1 MKKHKYDYAISAIK
15 EAILKC
21 QYDAVKSINEKQL
34 ILYFAIGKYVSVN
47 SRNGHWGEG
56 AIDSIGE
63 QLEKEMPG
71 LRGFSPRNIRA
82 MRQFYE
88 EWDFLENIQN
98 NNLEPAGAKIDNQI
112 IFADFI
118 RDNYFP
124 IREFLSIGFTLHRII
139 MSKIKNV
146 DERVF
151 YIKRTVS
158 ERYSRNELQDSIK
171 RDDYHHQGNLPNN
184 FKSSLSSP
192 IQAFKAINTF
202 KDEYLLDFVNVE
214 EIDIRDKQDID
225 ERIIENGIVNN
236 IKKFILTFGKD
247 FAFVGNQYHL
257 DAFGVDQYIDLLF
270 FNRELNCLVAVE
282 LKKGEFKTAYLGQ
295 LSGYL
300 SILEKFEKKEH
311 ENSPIGIILCKDVN
325 KSYADY
331 VIQDYAKPMG
341 ISTYKNMS
349 NEIRKCL
356 PSVEEF
362 IQIMEG
368 KK

>member
-1 MKKHKYDYAISAIK
+1 MKKHEYDYAISAIK

-34 ILYFAIGKYVSVN
+34 LLYFAIGKYVSIN
-47 SRNGHWGEG
+47 SRNGRWGEG
-56 AIDSIGE
+56 EIDTISE

-71 LRGFSPRNIRA
+71 LRGFSSRNIRN
-82 MRQFYE
+82 MRRFFE
-88 EWDFLENIQN
+88 EWEFLENIPN
-98 NNLEPAGAKIDNQI
+98 SNLETAGAKIVLRSLKFDNPSI
-112 IFADFI
+112 DIDH
-118 RDNYFP
+118 
-124 IREFLSIGFTLHRII
+124 FLSIGYGHHLLII
-139 MSKIKNV
+139 SKIKNIE
-146 DERVF
+146 ERYF
-151 YIKRTVS
+151 YIEKAFK
-158 ERYSRNELQDSIK
+158 EHFSRSELQDSIK

-184 FKSSLSSP
+184 FKSSLPSS

-202 KDEYLLDFVNVE
+202 KDEYLLDFINVE

-225 ERIIENGIVNN
+225 ERIIENKIVNN

-270 FNRELNCLVAVE
+270 FNRELNCLVAIE
-282 LKKGEFKTAYLGQ
+282 LKKGEFKTSYLGQ

-341 ISTYKNMS
+341 VSTYKNMS
-349 NEIRKCL
+349 DKIKKCL
-356 PSVEEF
+356 PSIEEF

-368 KK
+368 KD